1 LLLVQAKLKEK
12 EARIII
18 PTNLDNP
25 PESHEI
31 EAAWIIARHYN
42 CVVKFL
48 KPIIGYK
55 VKTADFVIQGVLW
68 ELKSPTS
75 TSRRKCVS
83 RQLANALEQSNSI
96 IFDGRRT
103 KLKDVFL
110 EDQLRAELKKKRS
123 IRKLIFITKNQ
134 EIIVLK

>member
-1 LLLVQAKLKEK
+1 MKEK
-12 EARIII
+12 EAGVII
-18 PTNLDNP
+18 PSNLDNP

-83 RQLANALEQSNSI
+83 RQLANALEQSKSI

>member
-1 LLLVQAKLKEK
+1 MKKEK
-12 EARIII
+12 AEVFI
-18 PTNLDNP
+18 PPNLDNP
-25 PESHEI
+25 PEEHEI
-31 EAAWIIARHYN
+31 EAAWIIAKHYD
-42 CVVKFL
+42 CLVKFL

-55 VKTADFVIQGVLW
+55 IKTADFVIQGVLW

-83 RQLANALEQSNSI
+83 RQLVNALEQSKNI

-103 KLKDVFL
+103 KLNDEFL
-110 EDQLRAELKKKRS
+110 QDQLLSEVKKKRS
-123 IRKLIFITKNQ
+123 IRKLIFITKND